1 MRKKRLKYYEDPLKE
16 FSKRKLKKMEKSSS
30 KGKKVKC
37 FNYGGLRHIATY
49 CPSPKDSKN
58 DIWVTWSDVD
68 SNDGE
73 SQNSNDGESQNSKTI
88 GMSKM
93 TIILH
98 LLHLSIVTLIL

>member
-1 MRKKRLKYYEDPLKE
+1 
-16 FSKRKLKKMEKSSS
+16 MEKSSS

-73 SQNSNDGESQNSKTI
+73 SQNSKTI

>member
-58 DIWVTWSDVD
+58 DIWVTWSDID
-68 SNDGE
+68 
-73 SQNSNDGESQNSKTI
+73 SNDGESQNSKTI

>member
-73 SQNSNDGESQNSKTI
+73 SQNSKTI

>member
-1 MRKKRLKYYEDPLKE
+1 
-16 FSKRKLKKMEKSSS
+16 MEKSSS
-30 KGKKVKC
+30 KGKKVKY

-73 SQNSNDGESQNSKTI
+73 SQNSKTI

>member
-37 FNYGGLRHIATY
+37 FNYGGLWHIATY

-73 SQNSNDGESQNSKTI
+73 SQNSKTI